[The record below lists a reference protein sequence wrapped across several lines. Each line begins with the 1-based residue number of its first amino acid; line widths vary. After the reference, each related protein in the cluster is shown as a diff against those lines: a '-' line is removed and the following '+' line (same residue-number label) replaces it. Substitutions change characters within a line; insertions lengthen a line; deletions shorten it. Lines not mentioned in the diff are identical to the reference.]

1 MMKIN
6 VSEIAEQIGH
16 EKAFSFDA
24 KPEDIGPLLD
34 DCKNRR
40 SHHGQRNRN

>member
-16 EKAFSFDA
+16 EKALVLMQNPKTLGHF
-24 KPEDIGPLLD
+24 
-34 DCKNRR
+34 
-40 SHHGQRNRN
+40 